1 MANKS
6 NKKNSNPEEQEEV
19 LCAALKKF
27 GFVFPTTPSE
37 VAQFE
42 EVFGNTEIDLPEEL
56 QDGQFLTDALSPAV
70 PDKPAAVKK
79 PVRAV
84 KKIAA
89 GKKIT
94 PVSSE
99 PAPTNIDYYRR
110 TLLAAEIVFELQH
123 EMTLGHVKLQKLIF
137 LSQRTENI
145 RLPVNF
151 LKQAMG
157 PYDPRMM
164 RSIDKQLLEKKWFQF
179 LPAEKLKY
187 KPLEK
192 AGQHKTDYERFYGT
206 EKEKISW
213 LIDTFKKVKTDRV
226 EIIATLFA
234 CWEELLT
241 EKLDAS
247 EDNLITRFF
256 LWSTDKQKFSKQ
268 QVLTEIPWMIENNLI
283 PIQ

>member
-1 MANKS
+1 MCMANKS
-6 NKKNSNPEEQEEV
+6 NKKNSNPKRQEEV

-37 VAQFE
+37 VEQFE
-42 EVFGNTEIDLPEEL
+42 EVFGTTEIDLPDEL
-56 QDGQFLTDALSPAV
+56 QDGQFLTAALEPTA
-70 PDKPAAVKK
+70 PEKPA
-79 PVRAV
+79 
-84 KKIAA
+84 
-89 GKKIT
+89 GKTGVTAKEATAENKVI
-94 PVSSE
+94 PISS
-99 PAPTNIDYYRR
+99 APTNVDYYRR
-110 TLLAAEIVFELQH
+110 TLLAAEIVCELHQ

-179 LPAEKLKY
+179 LPTEKLKY

-192 AGQHKTDYERFYGT
+192 AGAHKTDFERFYSS

-213 LIDTFKKVKTDRV
+213 LIETFKKVKTDRV

-234 CWEELLT
+234 CWEELLKE
-241 EKLDAS
+241 EKEAS
-247 EDNLITRFF
+247 QDNLITRFF
-256 LWSTDKQKFSKQ
+256 RWSTDKQKFTKL
-268 QVLTEIPWMIENNLI
+268 QVKTEIPWMIENNLV